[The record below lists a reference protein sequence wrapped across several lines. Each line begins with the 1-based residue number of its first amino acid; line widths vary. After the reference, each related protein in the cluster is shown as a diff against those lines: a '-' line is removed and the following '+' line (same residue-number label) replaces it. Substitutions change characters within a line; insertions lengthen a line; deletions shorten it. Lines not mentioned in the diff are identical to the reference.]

1 MTDRSTTTETR
12 GSGIGGHSHR
22 DRRVNRARSVQGK
35 DGPVALAVAILT
47 GSADLSG
54 AACTENARLFD
65 PDVPAESLGY
75 ETDRARE
82 RAVEATCVS
91 CPARGA
97 CWAWASG
104 LSTQRI
110 VGPTAATAGL
120 AGSMRPR
127 RGRPTTASGQR
138 SPASGGPDPE
148 PARPRP
154 PRRPGAQRRGRPSV
168 HRRRRR

>member
-1 MTDRSTTTETR
+1 M
-12 GSGIGGHSHR
+12 
-22 DRRVNRARSVQGK
+22 
-35 DGPVALAVAILT
+35 ALAAAILT
-47 GSADLSG
+47 GSADLRG
-54 AACTENARLFD
+54 AACTEAPRLFD

-127 RGRPTTASGQR
+127 RGRPARAQAPTTASGQQT
-138 SPASGGPDPE
+138 PVSGDSDPE

-154 PRRPGAQRRGRPSV
+154 RRPGPRHRGRPSV
-168 HRRRRR
+168 NRGRRR